1 MLVRIRYLF
10 WDSVQTIVE
19 EWGNRTREST
29 RIGFILELILLALLL
44 TLGGYL
50 YYIVFGVGVA
60 LILNLLGVLGVLD
73 GLVLGDNPLITSMYS
88 KEVNVVFV
96 TVTIL
101 LYYLIR
107 LINNTVL
114 YFRSKRK
121 DLPILKYSH
130 FKTLRATFSEKFC
143 VELRKQRVT
152 YDSYKEYVNFSYK
165 ENFFMLN
172 YIPFLK
178 VVSDLKKKQ
187 IKEQIHERKRSLFK
201 NAQAVRE
208 FNLCYKK
215 SQRKN
220 TEALLEVFVSDIE
233 ALRKEAS
240 NQINEANEMMTNVC
254 ENIKEQRRLG
264 LVK

>member
-10 WDSVQTIVE
+10 WDSVQTVVE
-19 EWGNRTREST
+19 EWGNRTCEST
-29 RIGFILELILLALLL
+29 RIGFILEIILLALLL

-60 LILNLLGVLGVLD
+60 LILNLLGVLD
-73 GLVLGDNPLITSMYS
+73 GLVLGDNPLITSMDS

-121 DLPILKYSH
+121 DLLILKYSH
-130 FKTLRATFSEKFC
+130 FKTLWAIFSEKFC

-152 YDSYKEYVNFSYK
+152 YDSYKEYANFSYK

-201 NAQAVRE
+201 NAQVVRE
-208 FNLCYKK
+208 SNLCYKK

-240 NQINEANEMMTNVC
+240 NQINEANEMMTDVC